1 MQSPALLDPRSVD
14 ADVETVSEPEPFAYD
29 RLRYPGL
36 PFDQTHPARL
46 ATLAVLHGME
56 PAAPERCR
64 VLELGCGDGG
74 NLIPLAYQ
82 YPDSAFVGIDLS
94 ACAIETGRK
103 TVADLGLS
111 NIELRPLDIAAIT
124 PDEGRF
130 DYIIA
135 HGVYSWV
142 PEPVREKILSVF
154 RANLAPQGVAFVSY
168 NCYPGSYMRDLS
180 RAIMLFHVRRNPDPK
195 ERVQQAR
202 LLLQMLAEASNDD
215 IYGYVLKSQHERVR
229 KTLDTVLYHDDLDE
243 GAKAFFLYQVVEAAA
258 QHGLQYLCD
267 SYTPILTGPL
277 MELQREASPIVKFL
291 GQIPEQEWLTR
302 EQYWDFARGRMF
314 RDTLLCQKEVG
325 LCRPVAASRI
335 QDLQVCAE
343 LVPETADL
351 DPHESGPAE
360 FKTRAGKRITTDHR
374 LGKAALIH
382 LGAIWP
388 RTIGVAELA
397 TAALARLGPAAETI
411 EPYLGREVEG
421 LCAILFRSFCAG
433 VVEIEAFPLPLAATV
448 SERPQASLLARRQA
462 ETGSL
467 LTNLRHDSVLVEDAV
482 TLRLITLLDGTRT
495 VDQLIRDL
503 AAGRQN
509 GARGDAANAEP
520 IISRENV
527 TSNVQRLAKLALLI
541 A

>member
-94 ACAIETGRK
+94 ARAIETGRK
-103 TVADLGLS
+103 TVADLALR
-111 NIELRPLDIAAIT
+111 NIELRPLDIAALT
-124 PDEGRF
+124 PDDGRF

-142 PEPVREKILSVF
+142 PESVREKILSVF
-154 RANLAPQGVAFVSY
+154 RANLAPQGIAFVSY

-277 MELQREASPIVKFL
+277 MELQREASPLVKFL
-291 GQIPEQEWLTR
+291 EQIPEQEWLAR

-314 RDTLLCQKEVG
+314 RDMLLCQKEIE
-325 LCRPVAASRI
+325 LRRPVAASRI
-335 QDLQVCAE
+335 ANLQVCAE
-343 LVPETADL
+343 LMPETADL
-351 DPHESGPAE
+351 DPQASGPAE
-360 FKTRAGKRITTDHR
+360 
-374 LGKAALIH
+374 
-382 LGAIWP
+382 
-388 RTIGVAELA
+388 
-397 TAALARLGPAAETI
+397 
-411 EPYLGREVEG
+411 
-421 LCAILFRSFCAG
+421 
-433 VVEIEAFPLPLAATV
+433 
-448 SERPQASLLARRQA
+448 
-462 ETGSL
+462 
-467 LTNLRHDSVLVEDAV
+467 
-482 TLRLITLLDGTRT
+482 
-495 VDQLIRDL
+495 
-503 AAGRQN
+503 
-509 GARGDAANAEP
+509 
-520 IISRENV
+520 
-527 TSNVQRLAKLALLI
+527 
-541 A
+541 